1 MAVLALS
8 FLLTGTDSGWNEE
21 DRFRLLVGHNP
32 SDRPLLAGPLVSADV
47 SRAGVVEAEEAVEE
61 EGVEG
66 RLSADW
72 DRLGKEEVAIV
83 GFWVAFGDGYLL
95 GVLGV
100 EGASG
105 LLLEITSFV
114 RGLRIG
120 LLAFLFRGES
130 DFNFREEL
138 RGSTLQPSINFFFQ
152 TKPHW

>member
-1 MAVLALS
+1 MS

-21 DRFRLLVGHNP
+21 DRFRLLVGHNL
-32 SDRPLLAGPLVSADV
+32 SDKPLLAGPLVSADV
-47 SRAGVVEAEEAVEE
+47 SCAGVVEGEEAVEE

-83 GFWVAFGDGYLL
+83 GFLVAFGDGYLL

-100 EGASG
+100 EGVSG

-114 RGLRIG
+114 NGL
-120 LLAFLFRGES
+120 
-130 DFNFREEL
+130 
-138 RGSTLQPSINFFFQ
+138 
-152 TKPHW
+152 